1 MKTKFL
7 FGMLMLIL
15 SIFVVN
21 TTSAQGTIKGTV
33 FNAVTKEAIPFANVY
48 IKYGDQIIGAQS
60 DFDGAFTIKPIPAGT
75 YSVTFS
81 CIGFGEKIISDVIII
96 NDKITFLNGTEMSV
110 GIDIPVVIIPANKM
124 IDPEITSM
132 KVIPGDV
139 IKSLPNNGSINS
151 IAAISGS
158 DIQVSDDDSEIYFRG
173 SRSGDVLY
181 IIDGMRMI
189 NPKAFCPG
197 LAIGNMAIYTGG
209 VPAKYGD
216 FTGGVIVIET
226 ASYFEWLSQQES
238 QRLMNGGN

>member
-1 MKTKFL
+1 MKTNFL
-7 FGMLMLIL
+7 FMMLMLLFSIL
-15 SIFVVN
+15 TVN
-21 TTSAQGTIKGTV
+21 STSAQGTIKGTV
-33 FNAVTKEAIPFANVY
+33 FNIENKEPIPFANVY

-75 YSVTFS
+75 YSVIFS
-81 CIGFGEKIISDVIII
+81 CVGFGEKIITDVVII
-96 NDKITFLNGTEMSV
+96 NDKITFLNGIEMSMGV
-110 GIDIPVVIIPANKM
+110 DIPTIVISDDKI

-132 KVIPGDV
+132 RVLPADV
-139 IKSLPNNGSINS
+139 LKSLPNNGKINT

-189 NPKAFCPG
+189 NPKAFCPS
-197 LAIGNMAIYTGG
+197 LAVGNMAIYTGG

-238 QRLMNGGN
+238 ERLRNGGN